1 VNLARSACKR
11 PARNQAKPAIKG
23 GKMKKTV
30 YLIVLVLLISGCASV
45 QPVQKGNLTP
55 GMAKTKIIKGQ
66 TTQNEI
72 LEVFGAPN
80 IVTKNRTGN
89 EVWTYDKAS
98 VETGTSDVYGT
109 IIIAGGAGSRTST
122 SARTFTLM
130 IEFNENNIVQDYSYR
145 SSAF

>member
-1 VNLARSACKR
+1 
-11 PARNQAKPAIKG
+11 
-23 GKMKKTV
+23 MKKMI
-30 YLIVLVLLISGCASV
+30 YLFVLILLFSGCASV

-80 IVTKNRTGN
+80 IVTKNKSGN

-98 VETGTSDVYGT
+98 VETGTSEVYGT
-109 IIIAGGAGSRTST
+109 ILIAGGAGSRLST

-130 IEFNENNIVQDYSYR
+130 IEFDDKNIVKDYSYR

>member
-1 VNLARSACKR
+1 
-11 PARNQAKPAIKG
+11 
-23 GKMKKTV
+23 MKKIV
-30 YLIVLVLLISGCASV
+30 YLFVLILLISGCANV

-66 TTQNEI
+66 TSQNEI

-80 IVTKNRTGN
+80 IITKNKSGN

-98 VETGTSDVYGT
+98 VETGISDVYGT
-109 IIIAGGAGSRTST
+109 ILIAGGTGSRSST

-130 IEFNENNIVQDYSYR
+130 IEFDDKNIVKDFSYR

>member
-1 VNLARSACKR
+1 
-11 PARNQAKPAIKG
+11 
-23 GKMKKTV
+23 MKKMV
-30 YLIVLVLLISGCASV
+30 YLFVLILLISGCASV

-66 TTQNEI
+66 TSQNEI

-80 IVTKNRTGN
+80 IVTKNKTGN

-98 VETGTSDVYGT
+98 IETGTSDVYGT
-109 IIIAGGAGSRTST
+109 ILIAGGVGSRTST

-130 IEFNENNIVQDYSYR
+130 IEFDEKNIVKDFSYR
-145 SSAF
+145 ASAF

>member
-1 VNLARSACKR
+1 MRRK
-11 PARNQAKPAIKG
+11 II
-23 GKMKKTV
+23 
-30 YLIVLVLLISGCASV
+30 YLFVFALLISGCASV

-80 IVTKNRTGN
+80 IVTKNKSGN

-98 VETGTSDVYGT
+98 VETGTSSVYGT
-109 IIIAGGAGSRTST
+109 ILIVGGVGSRAST
-122 SARTFTLM
+122 SASTFTLM
-130 IEFNENNIVQDYSYR
+130 IEFDDKNVVKDFSYR
-145 SSAF
+145 AASF